1 MIFYS
6 SRNEDIK
13 SDFKNALNSPLSS
26 DGGLF
31 CPSELKKLDINE
43 LKKLSYKDFA
53 KKVFVNFSDNL
64 DEFLKSLDEYLEFD
78 TKEPFVIKKLDSKTH
93 ICELFHGKTRAF
105 KDLALAPLA
114 RLMDDKKQ
122 LIICATSG
130 DTGPATLSAF
140 SKNKNSKVVCIF
152 PKGKTSKVQEKQMA
166 NVDYGNSLVLAIDGN
181 FDDAQSKLK
190 ELLNDKDFKEAIS
203 KSGYNLSAANSLNF
217 GRIMYQLLYHYY
229 LSLQYDKA
237 INVIIPSGNFGNAL
251 ACFYAKQMGANID
264 KIKIVSNE
272 NTILYDFFTTGEYDL
287 RNREFKCTHSPA
299 MDILKSSNLERLIYY
314 FFGASRTKELYE
326 SLEKNKF
333 FKITNDELAKLKE
346 HFIAYKCSDKETLE
360 NIKAYKDYLLDPHT
374 ATAINALDD
383 SFNVI
388 CSTAEWSK
396 FTPSINKALGVF
408 KDELTSIKDYAK
420 KYNYKL
426 NENLLNALNSNTYYA
441 KDIKVDEIKNTII
454 EWIKL

>member
-6 SRNEDIK
+6 SRDENIT
-13 SDFKNALNSPLSS
+13 SDFANALKNPLSS

-31 CPSELKKLDINE
+31 CPSKLQVFNKDELKGLG
-43 LKKLSYKDFA
+43 YKEFA
-53 KKVFVNFSDNL
+53 KKIFSSLSDDLSNF
-64 DEFLKSLDEYLEFD
+64 EKSLDEYLDFD
-78 TKEPFVIKKLDSKTH
+78 TKEPFVIKKLDSKTD

-114 RLMDDKKQ
+114 RLMDNDKH

-140 SKNKNSKVVCIF
+140 SKNKSSKVVCIF
-152 PKGKTSKVQEKQMA
+152 PKGKTSAVQERQMA

-181 FDDAQSKLK
+181 FDDAQSTLK
-190 ELLNDKDFKEAIS
+190 NLLNDKEFKEIV
-203 KSGYNLSAANSLNF
+203 KNQGLNLSAANSLNF
-217 GRIMYQLLYHYY
+217 GRITYQLLYHYY
-229 LSLQYDKA
+229 LSLQYKNP

-287 RNREFKCTHSPA
+287 RNREFKCTYSPA
-299 MDILKSSNLERLIYY
+299 MDILKSSNLERLMYY
-314 FFGASRTKELYE
+314 FFGASRTKQLYL
-326 SLEKNKF
+326 SLESDKY
-333 FKITNDELAKLKE
+333 FKITKEELARLKE
-346 HFIAYKCSDKETLE
+346 HFIAYKCSDTETLE
-360 NIKAYKDYLLDPHT
+360 NIKAYKNYLLDPHT

-388 CSTAEWSK
+388 CSTAEWTK
-396 FTPSINKALGVF
+396 FTPSIQKALGIF
-408 KDELTSIKDYAK
+408 KDELSGIKDLAK

-426 NENLLNALNSNTYYA
+426 NDSLLNALNSTNYYA
-441 KDIKVDEIKNTII
+441 KDIKVDEIKKTII
-454 EWIKL
+454 EWIKQ